1 MDPTEGEEDGRT
13 VEEVIRLPEVSL
25 DEEEEGAVVG
35 GGKEFI
41 ADGEKVGERRAARE
55 KGVLGGVNER
65 QNKRDEGPGEILT
78 NNAVDGGGDGDGPEL
93 VRRGGWEG
101 LGNEGD
107 VG

>member
-1 MDPTEGEEDGRT
+1 M
-13 VEEVIRLPEVSL
+13 
-25 DEEEEGAVVG
+25 VG
-35 GGKEFI
+35 SREEFI
-41 ADGEKVGERRAARE
+41 VDGEKVGEGRTARE

-65 QNKRDEGPGEILT
+65 QNERDEGPGEILT
-78 NNAVDGGGDGDGPEL
+78 NNAVDRGGDGDGPEL